1 MSQASTNILVF
12 RGQSFY
18 LLFFDQ
24 ILPKAEEVLLWPN
37 EQFEC
42 GRLLGGM
49 DDEDRMKGWGER
61 DGTMA
66 GSSGL
71 GEGTLNK

>member
-1 MSQASTNILVF
+1 MSQASTYIFVF
-12 RGQSFY
+12 RGQGFY

-24 ILPKAEEVLLWPN
+24 ILAKAEVLPWPD

-42 GRLLGGM
+42 GRLIGGM

-66 GSSGL
+66 RSDGL